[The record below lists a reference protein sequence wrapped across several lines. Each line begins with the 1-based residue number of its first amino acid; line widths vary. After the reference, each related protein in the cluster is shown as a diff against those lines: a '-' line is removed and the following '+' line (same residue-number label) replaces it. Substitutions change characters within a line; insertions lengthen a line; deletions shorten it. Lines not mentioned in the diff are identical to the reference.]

1 MGNARVRR
9 DLSAA
14 ALGGRDPPCGLATLW
29 FVGVSWRIGGCR
41 HPALVNSRIVLLGTE
56 QDYFLQLLEMLV
68 PGGARDQ
75 ALEAEEQG
83 QPPPPP
89 EAAPFEVWFAY
100 RGTDGLDEIRRL
112 RRIGAYP
119 AIAMID
125 LAEDADDALE
135 IAGRLL
141 VDDPRL
147 QVVLVSPNA
156 DEVWDVAAEALG
168 HRDQVVVLKRPFDG
182 VEVRELAH
190 VLVQRWT
197 EMDRVLSRTARLV
210 SGETAIVKAGT
221 APAVTPPSG
230 VEVLRDAFKAIH
242 GLVAALSARCELLE
256 PAARAEAL
264 QRVTAVSEAV
274 DHLRRVEH
282 LAEPKPDP
290 AKPDE
295 A

>member
-1 MGNARVRR
+1 M
-9 DLSAA
+9 
-14 ALGGRDPPCGLATLW
+14 
-29 FVGVSWRIGGCR
+29 
-41 HPALVNSRIVLLGTE
+41 NSRIVLLGTE

-75 ALEAEEQG
+75 ALEAEEMG
-83 QPPPPP
+83 QPAPPP

-125 LAEDADDALE
+125 LADEPEDAMD

-147 QVVLVSPNA
+147 QVVLVAPNA
-156 DEVWDVAAEALG
+156 EEVWDVAADALG

-190 VLVQRWT
+190 VLVQRWS
-197 EMDRVLSRTARLV
+197 EMDRVLSRTPRLV
-210 SGETAIVKAGT
+210 PGETAVLKSSTG
-221 APAVTPPSG
+221 PALTPPTG
-230 VEVLRDAFKAIH
+230 VEVLRDAFRAIH

-256 PAARAEAL
+256 PDARAAAL
-264 QRVTAVSEAV
+264 ERVSVVSDAV
-274 DHLRRVEH
+274 DQLRRVEQ
-282 LAEPKPDP
+282 LAEPKSVP
-290 AKPDE
+290 AKPAGDV
-295 A
+295 

>member
-1 MGNARVRR
+1 M
-9 DLSAA
+9 
-14 ALGGRDPPCGLATLW
+14 
-29 FVGVSWRIGGCR
+29 
-41 HPALVNSRIVLLGTE
+41 NSRVVLLGTE
-56 QDYFLQLLEMLV
+56 QTFFLQLLEMLV
-68 PGGARDQ
+68 PGGARDV

-83 QPPPPP
+83 LPPPPP

-125 LAEDADDALE
+125 LSEDPEDALD

-156 DEVWDVAAEALG
+156 DEVWDLTADALG

-197 EMDRVLSRTARLV
+197 EMDRVLGRAARLV
-210 SGETAIVKAGT
+210 PGETSVVAQG
-221 APAVTPPSG
+221 PTPTLTPSSG
-230 VEVLRDAFKAIH
+230 VEVLRDAFRAIH
-242 GLVAALSARCELLE
+242 GLVAALSARCELLDPE
-256 PAARAEAL
+256 ARADAL
-264 QRVTAVSEAV
+264 QRVAQVLSLI
-274 DHLRRVEH
+274 HI
-282 LAEPKPDP
+282 
-290 AKPDE
+290 
-295 A
+295 

>member
-1 MGNARVRR
+1 MLQTFTG
-9 DLSAA
+9 
-14 ALGGRDPPCGLATLW
+14 
-29 FVGVSWRIGGCR
+29 
-41 HPALVNSRIVLLGTE
+41 VNSRIVLLGTE

-68 PGGARDQ
+68 PGGARDH
-75 ALEAEEQG
+75 ALEAEDQG
-83 QPPPPP
+83 LPPPPP

-119 AIAMID
+119 AIVMID
-125 LAEDADDALE
+125 LADEPEDGLE

-156 DEVWDVAAEALG
+156 DEVWDLAAEALG

-210 SGETAIVKAGT
+210 PGGT
-221 APAVTPPSG
+221 GVVNTGSTPALTPHTG
-230 VEVLRDAFKAIH
+230 VEVLRDAFRTIH

-256 PAARAEAL
+256 PEARAEAL
-264 QRVTAVSEAV
+264 QRVGAVSDAV

-282 LAEPKPDP
+282 LVEPKPAP

>member
-1 MGNARVRR
+1 MLQTFP
-9 DLSAA
+9 D
-14 ALGGRDPPCGLATLW
+14 
-29 FVGVSWRIGGCR
+29 
-41 HPALVNSRIVLLGTE
+41 VNSRIALLGTE

-68 PGGARDQ
+68 PGGARDR

-83 QPPPPP
+83 QPAPPP

-125 LAEDADDALE
+125 LADDPEDALE

-156 DEVWDVAAEALG
+156 DEVWEFAADALG

-197 EMDRVLSRTARLV
+197 EMDRVLSRAARLV
-210 SGETAIVKAGT
+210 PGETTIVRT
-221 APAVTPPSG
+221 SPTPALTPPTG
-230 VEVLRDAFKAIH
+230 VEVLRDAFRAIH

-256 PAARAEAL
+256 PQARAEAL
-264 QRVTAVSEAV
+264 ERVSTVSDAV

-282 LAEPKPDP
+282 LVDPKPSP
-290 AKPDE
+290 AKPADE
-295 A
+295 V

>member
-1 MGNARVRR
+1 
-9 DLSAA
+9 
-14 ALGGRDPPCGLATLW
+14 
-29 FVGVSWRIGGCR
+29 
-41 HPALVNSRIVLLGTE
+41 
-56 QDYFLQLLEMLV
+56 MLV

-89 EAAPFEVWFAY
+89 EGAPFEVWFAY

-125 LAEDADDALE
+125 VADDAEDGLE

-156 DEVWDVAAEALG
+156 EEVWDLAAEALG

-210 SGETAIVKAGT
+210 PGETAIVKTG
-221 APAVTPPSG
+221 PTPTLTPSSG
-230 VEVLRDAFKAIH
+230 VEVLRDAFRAIH

-256 PAARAEAL
+256 PEARAAAL
-264 QRVTAVSEAV
+264 ERVSSVTEAV
-274 DHLRRVEH
+274 DQLRQVEH
-282 LAEPKPDP
+282 LSVTKSSGQARGRGLAPRSFSGARSPP
-290 AKPDE
+290 AAGRAAP
-295 A
+295 ARRPRGVPSP

>member
-1 MGNARVRR
+1 M
-9 DLSAA
+9 
-14 ALGGRDPPCGLATLW
+14 
-29 FVGVSWRIGGCR
+29 
-41 HPALVNSRIVLLGTE
+41 NSRVVLLGTE
-56 QDYFLQLLEMLV
+56 QTFFLQLLEMLV
-68 PGGARDQ
+68 PGGARDV

-83 QPPPPP
+83 LPPPPP

-112 RRIGAYP
+112 RRIGSYP

-125 LAEDADDALE
+125 LSEDPEDALD

-156 DEVWDVAAEALG
+156 DEVWDLTADALG

-197 EMDRVLSRTARLV
+197 EMDRVLGRAARLV
-210 SGETAIVKAGT
+210 PGETSVVAQG
-221 APAVTPPSG
+221 PTPTLTPSSG
-230 VEVLRDAFKAIH
+230 VEVLRDAFRAIH
-242 GLVAALSARCELLE
+242 GLVAALSARCELLDPE
-256 PAARAEAL
+256 ARADAL
-264 QRVTAVSEAV
+264 QRVAQVSDAV
-274 DHLRRVEH
+274 DKLVGSTPTKP
-282 LAEPKPDP
+282 ADEP
-290 AKPDE
+290 
-295 A
+295 

>member
-1 MGNARVRR
+1 MLQTSTG
-9 DLSAA
+9 
-14 ALGGRDPPCGLATLW
+14 
-29 FVGVSWRIGGCR
+29 
-41 HPALVNSRIVLLGTE
+41 VNSRIVLLGTA

-68 PGGARDQ
+68 PGGARDHG
-75 ALEAEEQG
+75 LEAEEQG
-83 QPPPPP
+83 LPPPPP

-119 AIAMID
+119 AIVMID
-125 LAEDADDALE
+125 LADEPEDGLE

-156 DEVWDVAAEALG
+156 DEVWDLAAEALG

-210 SGETAIVKAGT
+210 PGGT
-221 APAVTPPSG
+221 GVVNTGSTPALTPHTG
-230 VEVLRDAFKAIH
+230 VEVLRDAFRTIH

-256 PAARAEAL
+256 PEARAEAL
-264 QRVTAVSEAV
+264 QRVGAVSDAV

-282 LAEPKPDP
+282 LVEPKPVP

>member
-1 MGNARVRR
+1 VLQTFTG
-9 DLSAA
+9 
-14 ALGGRDPPCGLATLW
+14 
-29 FVGVSWRIGGCR
+29 
-41 HPALVNSRIVLLGTE
+41 VNSRIVLLGTE

-68 PGGARDQ
+68 PGGARDH
-75 ALEAEEQG
+75 ALEAEDQG
-83 QPPPPP
+83 LPPPPP

-119 AIAMID
+119 AIVMID
-125 LAEDADDALE
+125 LADEPEDGLE

-156 DEVWDVAAEALG
+156 DEVWDLAAEALG

-210 SGETAIVKAGT
+210 PGGT
-221 APAVTPPSG
+221 GVVNTGSTPALTPHTG
-230 VEVLRDAFKAIH
+230 VEVLRDAFRTIH

-256 PAARAEAL
+256 PEARPEAL
-264 QRVTAVSEAV
+264 QRVGAVSDAV

-282 LAEPKPDP
+282 LVEPKPAP

>member
-1 MGNARVRR
+1 
-9 DLSAA
+9 
-14 ALGGRDPPCGLATLW
+14 
-29 FVGVSWRIGGCR
+29 
-41 HPALVNSRIVLLGTE
+41 VNSRVVLLGTE
-56 QDYFLQLLEMLV
+56 QSFFLQLLEMLV
-68 PGGARDQ
+68 PGGSRDA

-83 QPPPPP
+83 LQPPPP

-119 AIAMID
+119 AIVMID
-125 LAEDADDALE
+125 LADEPEDAMD

-156 DEVWDVAAEALG
+156 DEVWDLAADALG

-197 EMDRVLSRTARLV
+197 EMDRVLARAPRLV
-210 SGETAIVKAGT
+210 PGETAVIAQRPSPT
-221 APAVTPPSG
+221 LTPSSG
-230 VEVLRDAFKAIH
+230 VEVLRDAFRAIH

-256 PAARAEAL
+256 PEARAEAL
-264 QRVTAVSEAV
+264 QRVSKVSDAVEKLVQSA
-274 DHLRRVEH
+274 
-282 LAEPKPDP
+282 P
-290 AKPDE
+290 AKPADDV
-295 A
+295 

>member
-1 MGNARVRR
+1 M
-9 DLSAA
+9 
-14 ALGGRDPPCGLATLW
+14 
-29 FVGVSWRIGGCR
+29 
-41 HPALVNSRIVLLGTE
+41 NSRIVLLGTE
-56 QDYFLQLLEMLV
+56 QDYFLQVLEMLV
-68 PGGARDQ
+68 PGGARDRT
-75 ALEAEEQG
+75 LEAEEQG
-83 QPPPPP
+83 QPAPPP

-100 RGTDGLDEIRRL
+100 RGSDGLDEVRRL

-125 LAEDADDALE
+125 LGDEPEDALE

-210 SGETAIVKAGT
+210 PGETTVIRTGAT
-221 APAVTPPSG
+221 PALTPSTG
-230 VEVLRDAFKAIH
+230 VEVLRDAFRAIH

-256 PAARAEAL
+256 PGARAEAL
-264 QRVTAVSEAV
+264 ERVGAVSDAV
-274 DHLRRVEH
+274 DQLRRVEH
-282 LAEPKPDP
+282 LVDAKPAP
-290 AKPDE
+290 AKPADDV
-295 A
+295 

>member
-1 MGNARVRR
+1 MLQTSRG
-9 DLSAA
+9 
-14 ALGGRDPPCGLATLW
+14 
-29 FVGVSWRIGGCR
+29 
-41 HPALVNSRIVLLGTE
+41 VNSRIVLLGTE
-56 QDYFLQLLEMLV
+56 QDYFLHLLEMLV
-68 PGGARDQ
+68 PGGARDR

-83 QPPPPP
+83 QTPPPP

-125 LAEDADDALE
+125 LADEPEDALE

-147 QVVLVSPNA
+147 QVVLVAPNT
-156 DEVWDVAAEALG
+156 DDVWDVAADGLG

-190 VLVQRWT
+190 VLLQRWT
-197 EMDRVLSRTARLV
+197 EMDRVLSRAARLV
-210 SGETAIVKAGT
+210 SGETAVVKT
-221 APAVTPPSG
+221 APGQALTPPSG
-230 VEVLRDAFKAIH
+230 VEVLRDAFRAIH

-256 PAARAEAL
+256 PEARAQAL
-264 QRVTAVSEAV
+264 ERVSAVSEAV
-274 DHLRRVEH
+274 DQLRRVEQ
-282 LAEPKPDP
+282 LAPPKALPKPAD
-290 AKPDE
+290 DV
-295 A
+295 

>member
-1 MGNARVRR
+1 MGSV
-9 DLSAA
+9 
-14 ALGGRDPPCGLATLW
+14 DPPCGLATPQG
-29 FVGVSWRIGGCR
+29 VGTSRRIGCCK
-41 HPALVNSRIVLLGTE
+41 HPCTVNSRIVLLGTE
-56 QDYFLQLLEMLV
+56 QEFFLQLLEMLV
-68 PGGARDQ
+68 PGGARDL
-75 ALEAEEQG
+75 ALEAEERG
-83 QPPPPP
+83 EPPPPP

-100 RGTDGLDEIRRL
+100 RGTDGMDEIRRL

-119 AIAMID
+119 AIAMLD
-125 LAEDADDALE
+125 LADDPDDALD

-156 DEVWDVAAEALG
+156 DELWDVAAEALG

-190 VLVQRWT
+190 VLVQRWM

-210 SGETAIVKAGT
+210 SGETAIVKTGGN
-221 APAVTPPSG
+221 PALTPPSG
-230 VEVLRDAFKAIH
+230 VEVLRDAFRAIH

-256 PAARAEAL
+256 PGARAEAL
-264 QRVTAVSEAV
+264 QRVSAVSEAV
-274 DHLRRVEH
+274 DHLRQVEH
-282 LAEPKPDP
+282 LVDPKPVS

-295 A
+295 V

>member
-1 MGNARVRR
+1 M
-9 DLSAA
+9 
-14 ALGGRDPPCGLATLW
+14 
-29 FVGVSWRIGGCR
+29 
-41 HPALVNSRIVLLGTE
+41 NSRVVLLGTE
-56 QDYFLQLLEMLV
+56 QTFFLQLLEMLV
-68 PGGARDQ
+68 PGGARDV

-83 QPPPPP
+83 LPPPPP

-125 LAEDADDALE
+125 LSEDPEDALD

-156 DEVWDVAAEALG
+156 DEVWDLTADALG

-197 EMDRVLSRTARLV
+197 EMDRVLGRAARLV
-210 SGETAIVKAGT
+210 PGETSVVAQG
-221 APAVTPPSG
+221 PTPTLTPSSG
-230 VEVLRDAFKAIH
+230 VEVLRDAFRAIH
-242 GLVAALSARCELLE
+242 GLVAALSARCELLDPE
-256 PAARAEAL
+256 ARADAL
-264 QRVTAVSEAV
+264 QRVAQVSDAV
-274 DHLRRVEH
+274 DKLVGSTPTKP
-282 LAEPKPDP
+282 ADEP
-290 AKPDE
+290 
-295 A
+295 

>member
-1 MGNARVRR
+1 
-9 DLSAA
+9 
-14 ALGGRDPPCGLATLW
+14 
-29 FVGVSWRIGGCR
+29 
-41 HPALVNSRIVLLGTE
+41 
-56 QDYFLQLLEMLV
+56 MLV
-68 PGGARDQ
+68 PGGARDV

-83 QPPPPP
+83 LPPPPP

-125 LAEDADDALE
+125 LSEDPEDALD

-156 DEVWDVAAEALG
+156 DEVWDLTADALG

-197 EMDRVLSRTARLV
+197 EMDRVLGRAARLV
-210 SGETAIVKAGT
+210 PGETSVVAQG
-221 APAVTPPSG
+221 PTPTLTPSSG
-230 VEVLRDAFKAIH
+230 VEVLRDAFRAIH
-242 GLVAALSARCELLE
+242 GLVAALSARCELLDPE
-256 PAARAEAL
+256 ARADAL
-264 QRVTAVSEAV
+264 QRVAQVSDAV
-274 DHLRRVEH
+274 DKLVGSTPTKP
-282 LAEPKPDP
+282 ADEP
-290 AKPDE
+290 
-295 A
+295 

>member
-1 MGNARVRR
+1 VLQTSTG
-9 DLSAA
+9 
-14 ALGGRDPPCGLATLW
+14 
-29 FVGVSWRIGGCR
+29 
-41 HPALVNSRIVLLGTE
+41 VNSRIVLLGTA

-68 PGGARDQ
+68 PGGARDHG
-75 ALEAEEQG
+75 LEAEEQG
-83 QPPPPP
+83 LPPPPP

-125 LAEDADDALE
+125 LADEPEDGLE

-156 DEVWDVAAEALG
+156 DEVWDLAAEALG

-210 SGETAIVKAGT
+210 PGGT
-221 APAVTPPSG
+221 GVVNTGSTPALTPHTG
-230 VEVLRDAFKAIH
+230 VEVLRDAFRTIH

-256 PAARAEAL
+256 PEARAEAL
-264 QRVTAVSEAV
+264 ERVGAVSDAV

-282 LAEPKPDP
+282 LVEPKPAP

>member
-1 MGNARVRR
+1 M
-9 DLSAA
+9 
-14 ALGGRDPPCGLATLW
+14 
-29 FVGVSWRIGGCR
+29 
-41 HPALVNSRIVLLGTE
+41 NSRIVLLGTE

-68 PGGARDQ
+68 PGGARDV

-83 QPPPPP
+83 APPPPP

-119 AIAMID
+119 AMAMID
-125 LAEDADDALE
+125 LADDPEDALE

-147 QVVLVSPNA
+147 QVVLVAPNTDELWDLAA
-156 DEVWDVAAEALG
+156 DALG

-197 EMDRVLSRTARLV
+197 EMDRVLSRAARLV
-210 SGETAIVKAGT
+210 PGETPWSRP
-221 APAVTPPSG
+221 APPP
-230 VEVLRDAFKAIH
+230 R
-242 GLVAALSARCELLE
+242 
-256 PAARAEAL
+256 
-264 QRVTAVSEAV
+264 
-274 DHLRRVEH
+274 
-282 LAEPKPDP
+282 
-290 AKPDE
+290 
-295 A
+295 

>member
-1 MGNARVRR
+1 M
-9 DLSAA
+9 
-14 ALGGRDPPCGLATLW
+14 
-29 FVGVSWRIGGCR
+29 
-41 HPALVNSRIVLLGTE
+41 NSRIVLLGTE
-56 QDYFLQLLEMLV
+56 QDFFLQLLEMLV
-68 PGGARDQ
+68 PGGSRDR
-75 ALEAEEQG
+75 ALEAEERG
-83 QPPPPP
+83 ETPPPP

-100 RGTDGLDEIRRL
+100 RGIDGLDEIRRL

-125 LAEDADDALE
+125 LADDPEDSLE

-147 QVVLVSPNA
+147 QVVLVAPNA
-156 DEVWDVAAEALG
+156 EEVWDATAEALG

-190 VLVQRWT
+190 VLVQRWV

-210 SGETAIVKAGT
+210 PGETGIVRT
-221 APAVTPPSG
+221 STDPALTPPTG
-230 VEVLRDAFKAIH
+230 VEVLRDAFRAIH

-256 PAARAEAL
+256 PEARADAL
-264 QRVTAVSEAV
+264 QRVNAVSEAV
-274 DHLRRVEH
+274 DHLRKVEH
-282 LAEPKPDP
+282 LVEPKPVA

>member
-1 MGNARVRR
+1 MQTSR
-9 DLSAA
+9 D
-14 ALGGRDPPCGLATLW
+14 
-29 FVGVSWRIGGCR
+29 
-41 HPALVNSRIVLLGTE
+41 VNSRVVLLGSE
-56 QDYFLQLLEMLV
+56 QDFFLQLLEMLV
-68 PGGARDQ
+68 PGGARD
-75 ALEAEEQG
+75 ATLEAEEQG
-83 QPPPPP
+83 KPPPPP

-125 LAEDADDALE
+125 LGEDPEDALE

-141 VDDPRL
+141 ADDPRL
-147 QVVLVSPNA
+147 QITLVAPNT

-197 EMDRVLSRTARLV
+197 EMDRVLSRAARLV
-210 SGETAIVKAGT
+210 PGETAIVKTG
-221 APAVTPPSG
+221 PTPTLTPSSG
-230 VEVLRDAFKAIH
+230 VEVLRDAFRAIH

-256 PAARAEAL
+256 PEARAVAL
-264 QRVTAVSEAV
+264 EHVSTVTEVV
-274 DHLRRVEH
+274 DQLRQVER
-282 LAEPKPDP
+282 LSAPKSHPNKP
-290 AKPDE
+290 ADE
-295 A
+295 V

>member
-1 MGNARVRR
+1 MTD
-9 DLSAA
+9 DLPGPPLQALLTPPVDSQPPSTWGF
-14 ALGGRDPPCGLATLW
+14 LGGSAVAEIPG
-29 FVGVSWRIGGCR
+29 
-41 HPALVNSRIVLLGTE
+41 VNSRIVLLGTE
-56 QDYFLQLLEMLV
+56 QDFFLQLLEMLV

-125 LAEDADDALE
+125 VADDPEDGLE

-156 DEVWDVAAEALG
+156 DELWDMAADALG

-210 SGETAIVKAGT
+210 PGQTTVVNTGT
-221 APAVTPPSG
+221 TPALTPHTG
-230 VEVLRDAFKAIH
+230 VEVLRDAFRTIH

-256 PAARAEAL
+256 PQARAEAL
-264 QRVTAVSEAV
+264 QRVTDVSNAV
-274 DHLRRVEH
+274 DQLSRVEH
-282 LAEPKPDP
+282 LVEPKPAP

>member
-1 MGNARVRR
+1 M
-9 DLSAA
+9 
-14 ALGGRDPPCGLATLW
+14 
-29 FVGVSWRIGGCR
+29 
-41 HPALVNSRIVLLGTE
+41 NSRVVLLGTE
-56 QDYFLQLLEMLV
+56 QNYFLQLLEMLV
-68 PGGARDQ
+68 PGGARDA

-83 QPPPPP
+83 LPTPPP

-125 LAEDADDALE
+125 LSEDPEDALD

-147 QVVLVSPNA
+147 QVVLVSPNT
-156 DEVWDVAAEALG
+156 DEVWDLAADALG

-197 EMDRVLSRTARLV
+197 EMDRVLGRVSRLV
-210 SGETAIVKAGT
+210 PGETSVVAQGPT
-221 APAVTPPSG
+221 PALTPSSG
-230 VEVLRDAFKAIH
+230 VEVLRDAFRAIH

-256 PAARAEAL
+256 PEARADAL
-264 QRVTAVSEAV
+264 QRVAKVSDAV
-274 DHLRRVEH
+274 DKLVGS
-282 LAEPKPDP
+282 APSKPADEP
-290 AKPDE
+290 
-295 A
+295 